1 MTARAAAILLL
12 GMEHAV
18 RDPDFVERIRSRF
31 ALQTIMQTF
40 GAGLEVVE
48 PGRVEI
54 AVAFGSH
61 LTQQHGYFH
70 AGVTTTLL
78 DSACG
83 FAAMTLTPPGG
94 DCLTV
99 EFKANFLRPAEGQRL
114 TARGRV
120 LSAGRTLTVCQSEA
134 TATRDGKHQVVAIM
148 LATIRTFEPRG

>member
-1 MTARAAAILLL
+1 
-12 GMEHAV
+12 MEHAA
-18 RDPDFVERIRSRF
+18 RDPDFVERVRARF
-31 ALQTIMQTF
+31 ARQTIMETL
-40 GAGLEVVE
+40 GAKLEVVE

-54 AVAFGSH
+54 AIDFGPH

-120 LSAGRTLTVCQSEA
+120 LSAGRTLAVCQSEA
-134 TATRDGKHQVVAIM
+134 TATRDGQHQLVAIL
-148 LATIRTFEPRG
+148 LATIRTFAPRG